1 MTWDDVAFVFK
12 PDDRPSVASPVAAL
26 SWRLLNQ
33 TNESDYR
40 LGNEISKQNEDYR
53 GSKTIYKNCQSRQTQ
68 GLSAF
73 TDVTVLEVHSF
84 HTNVDK
90 NSASNSRQIP
100 ASNSRKKIQL

>member
-1 MTWDDVAFVFK
+1 MTYKNGVFVFK

-73 TDVTVLEVHSF
+73 TDVTVLKVHSF
-84 HTNVDK
+84 YTNFDK
-90 NSASNSRQIP
+90 NSASNS
-100 ASNSRKKIQL
+100 